1 MKKTF
6 MMAMAAMALTF
17 AGCGN
22 QTKNA
27 GEAVDSLGDMMAVSP
42 EVQAA
47 TDSLTSA
54 LSAQLDQND
63 AKTLTTTLAAL
74 QAKYAELVKSGK
86 LDEAKK
92 YASQVQAFIK
102 EHADKIK
109 SVAAGNATISALV
122 EGVKNLP
129 TNAEATADEAAAAV
143 KSDVK
148 SVVDNAKATATD
160 KANEAVENTKQAAR
174 DKVSEEVSKSQK
186 KVDETVNKAA
196 EKTNEAANNAM
207 KKLGL

>member
-6 MMAMAAMALTF
+6 MMAMAAMALTL
-17 AGCGN
+17 ASCGN
-22 QTKNA
+22 QTKKA
-27 GEAVDSLGDMMAVSP
+27 SEAVDSLGDMMAVSP
-42 EVQAA
+42 EVQAT

-54 LSAQLDQND
+54 LTSQLDKND
-63 AKTLTTTLAAL
+63 ASTLTTTLAAL

-92 YASQVQAFIK
+92 YASQVQKFIK

-109 SVAAGNATISALV
+109 SVAAGNATIAALV

-129 TNAEATADEAAAAV
+129 TSAEATADEAAAAV
-143 KSDVK
+143 KGDVQ
-148 SVVDNAKATATD
+148 SVVNNAKATAAEKT
-160 KANEAVENTKQAAR
+160 NEAVENTKEAAR
-174 DKVSEEVSKSQK
+174 EKVSEEVSKGQE
-186 KVDETVNKAA
+186 KVEEAVNKAA
-196 EKTNEAANNAM
+196 DKTNEAANNAM